1 MHRPIDLLPDRS
13 EETLEAWLRAHSQ
26 VELVSR
32 DRAGAYAEAIIKGAP
47 QAQQVADRFHL
58 LLNLRDGL
66 RKFLVRKQKWLPE
79 VEEDIS
85 DAIPKK
91 AREKLKEVAA
101 PDTSQEMKHEKHFR
115 HMSPTLRKRGSPPT
129 IDAETY
135 SQVCRANRYS
145 RYEAVR
151 ALHQQGWS
159 LRDIS
164 RRLKMSRKTVRRFV
178 RAESF
183 PERSRP
189 SYRGSLLDPYK
200 PYLLKRW
207 QEGCCNG
214 AQLYEE
220 IKARGYT
227 GSAPL
232 LRRFIV
238 DLRKKHQ
245 ARGNAFALTLDSSG
259 TTVNLPAE
267 LPPTPQF
274 MRRMSPTRASWLCV
288 SKPEKLDEK
297 QRQQVEHI
305 RKGHRDLDTAYQLS
319 QAFVSMLAEHRDMDL
334 DGWLTQAQHSGLAEL
349 KSFAQ
354 GIRRD
359 YAAVRAAFSSPW
371 SNGQVEA
378 QVNCLKLQKRQM
390 YGRAH
395 FDLLRLRVLHAV

>member
-1 MHRPIDLLPDRS
+1 M
-13 EETLEAWLRAHSQ
+13 
-26 VELVSR
+26 
-32 DRAGAYAEAIIKGAP
+32 AGGVL
-47 QAQQVADRFHL
+47 QWR
-58 LLNLRDGL
+58 
-66 RKFLVRKQKWLPE
+66 
-79 VEEDIS
+79 
-85 DAIPKK
+85 
-91 AREKLKEVAA
+91 
-101 PDTSQEMKHEKHFR
+101 T
-115 HMSPTLRKRGSPPT
+115 
-129 IDAETY
+129 
-135 SQVCRANRYS
+135 
-145 RYEAVR
+145 
-151 ALHQQGWS
+151 
-159 LRDIS
+159 
-164 RRLKMSRKTVRRFV
+164 
-178 RAESF
+178 
-183 PERSRP
+183 
-189 SYRGSLLDPYK
+189 
-200 PYLLKRW
+200 
-207 QEGCCNG
+207 
-214 AQLYEE
+214 YEE

-274 MRRMSPTRASWLCV
+274 MRRMSPTRTSWLCV